1 VPMAPCVVV
10 EVGNYYK
17 MALSWP
23 YVKVAL
29 GTKVGLV
36 SLIRLNLTALC
47 QLIGS
52 RIDDVTGKRN
62 SQNTPQLD
70 SISPKLS

>member
-1 VPMAPCVVV
+1 MPMASGVVV
-10 EVGNYYK
+10 EVRYYYEVTF
-17 MALSWP
+17 AWP
-23 YVKVAL
+23 YIEVAL

-36 SLIRLNLTALC
+36 SLVRLNLAALC

-52 RIDDVTGKRN
+52 GINDVTGKCN